1 MAQPQRH
8 PPAPGDQQPGADAAI
23 CRSRRP
29 HEPERPQAAG
39 GTAPAGHAAVRR
51 NSTQWESGRGQAM
64 VEFVIILPVLM
75 LLVAGIL
82 QFALIYHAKITL
94 NYAAFEVARAGS
106 LNNAKMEPMQKA
118 FVRSMAALH
127 THREGVPALNA
138 AKQKLRDEIAS
149 GYVQIRLINPAPA
162 SFTDHGVTVG
172 NEVHIPNDNLMY
184 RDAGSTGLS
193 GQSVQDANLIKVH
206 VGYCYELLVPF
217 VNGILVRMM
226 SLAPT
231 ALQPENIGPPDS
243 GSFAESCV
251 LSPADADRK
260 GFPIFAQ
267 AILRMQSD
275 PIQESAVTP

>member
-1 MAQPQRH
+1 
-8 PPAPGDQQPGADAAI
+8 
-23 CRSRRP
+23 
-29 HEPERPQAAG
+29 
-39 GTAPAGHAAVRR
+39 
-51 NSTQWESGRGQAM
+51 M

-106 LNNAKMEPMQKA
+106 LNNAKMDAMEKA
-118 FVRSMAALH
+118 FVRSMAALY
-127 THREGVPALNA
+127 THRPGVPALNE
-138 AKQKLRDEIAS
+138 AKVKLRQEVKD
-149 GYVQIRLINPAPA
+149 GYVQIRLINPSPD
-162 SFTDHGVTVG
+162 SFVDHGVDVG
-172 NEVHIPNDNLMY
+172 SERHIPNDNLMY
-184 RDAGSTGLS
+184 RDADSTGIS
-193 GQSVQDANLIKVH
+193 RQSIQDANLIKVH

-217 VNGILVRMM
+217 VNGILVRIM
-226 SLAPT
+226 SQAPT

-251 LSPADADRK
+251 LKPADRDRK

-275 PIQESAVTP
+275 PIQETATVP